1 MKLIDEKIHER
12 IIAKKKVL
20 DSYRPLSEAIVR
32 KLRSQME
39 VEYTYNSNAIE
50 GNTLTL
56 RETQL
61 VIREGCTVNGK
72 SLNDHLEAKNHPKA
86 IEYIETISKRE
97 SVEKTITEAEI
108 LKIHDIIFSGI
119 LENAGNYRNSQV
131 YIEGSDHVP
140 PPAFEVPDLMKEL
153 VCWLNRNPDE
163 LNPIELASL
172 FHHKLVSI
180 HPFDDGN
187 GRVSRLM
194 ANLILIS
201 NGYVLTVIKNI
212 DRKKYYYALD
222 RSDHEDSKLFVNF
235 LARCVEQSLDVYLS
249 AIEPSSNNNK
259 PLSLAEASKFT
270 PYSMEYL
277 SLLSRKG
284 AIGAVKKGRN
294 WTITL
299 DALRLYLKSHSKDIH
314 ENASKAL
321 LKN

>member
-1 MKLIDEKIHER
+1 MKFIDEKIHER

-20 DSYRPLSEAIVR
+20 DIYRPLSEAIVR
-32 KLRSQME
+32 KLRNQME

-86 IEYIETISKRE
+86 IEYIETIAKRK
-97 SVEKTITEAEI
+97 SVEKTIAEEEI
-108 LKIHDIIFSGI
+108 LKVHGTIFSGI
-119 LENAGNYRNSQV
+119 LENAGSYRNSQV
-131 YIEGSDHVP
+131 YIEGSDHEP
-140 PPAFEVPDLMKEL
+140 PPAFEVPELMKEL
-153 VCWLNRNPDE
+153 VGWLNKNPDE
-163 LNPIELASL
+163 LNPIELASV

-201 NGYVLTVIKNI
+201 NGYTLTVVKNI
-212 DRKKYYYALD
+212 DRKKYYDALD
-222 RSDHEDSKLFVNF
+222 KADHEDLKPFVNF

-249 AIEPSSNNNK
+249 AIEPSSKDNK

-299 DALRLYLKSHSKDIH
+299 EALRLYLESHSKDT
-314 ENASKAL
+314 NASRAL
-321 LKN
+321 LQN

>member
-1 MKLIDEKIHER
+1 M
-12 IIAKKKVL
+12 AKAL
-20 DSYRPLSEAIVR
+20 
-32 KLRSQME
+32 M
-39 VEYTYNSNAIE
+39 T
-50 GNTLTL
+50 
-56 RETQL
+56 
-61 VIREGCTVNGK
+61 
-72 SLNDHLEAKNHPKA
+72 HLEAKNHPKA
-86 IEYIETISKRE
+86 IEYIETIAKRE
-97 SVEKTITEAEI
+97 SVEKTMTEEEI
-108 LKIHDIIFSGI
+108 LKVHDTIFSGI
-119 LENAGNYRNSQV
+119 LENAGSYRNSQV

-140 PPAFEVPDLMKEL
+140 PPAFEVPELMKQL
-153 VCWLNRNPDE
+153 VGWLNKNPDE

-201 NGYVLTVIKNI
+201 NGYTLTVIKNI
-212 DRKKYYYALD
+212 DRKKYYDALE
-222 RSDHEDSKLFVNF
+222 RADHEDLKSLVNF

-249 AIEPSSNNNK
+249 AVEPSSKDNK

-284 AIGAVKKGRN
+284 AIGAVKRGRN

-299 DALRLYLKSHSKDIH
+299 EALRLYSGSHSKDIR
-314 ENASKAL
+314 NNTSKAL
-321 LKN
+321 PQK

>member
-12 IIAKKKVL
+12 ILAKKKQL
-20 DSYRPLSEAIVR
+20 DNCRPLSETIVR

-39 VEYTYNSNAIE
+39 IEYTYNSNAIE

-72 SLNDHLEAKNHPKA
+72 SLNDHLEARNHPKA
-86 IEYIETISKRE
+86 IEYIETIAKRQ
-97 SVEKTITEAEI
+97 SVEKTLTEPEI
-108 LKIHDIIFSGI
+108 LEVHNIIFSGI
-119 LENAGNYRNSQV
+119 LENAGGYRNSQV
-131 YIEGSDHVP
+131 YIEGSDYTP
-140 PPAFEVPDLMKEL
+140 PPAFEVPGLMGEL
-153 VCWLNRNPDE
+153 VDWLNKNPDE
-163 LNPIELASL
+163 LSPVELASV
-172 FHHKLVSI
+172 FHHKLVHI

-187 GRVSRLM
+187 GRVSRLV

-201 NGYVLTVIKNI
+201 NGYTLTAVKNV
-212 DRKKYYYALD
+212 DRKKYYDTLHKADGGNL
-222 RSDHEDSKLFVNF
+222 KPFVDF
-235 LARCVEQSLDVYLS
+235 IARCVEQSLEIYLR
-249 AIEPSSNNNK
+249 AIEPSSVDNK

-284 AIGAVKKGRN
+284 SISAVKKGRN

-299 DALRLYLKSHSKDIH
+299 EALKLYLQSHPK
-314 ENASKAL
+314 
-321 LKN
+321 